1 LQSKK
6 WYIIIAF
13 VVVGVLFFA
22 GLFLGSEWLTPSQ
35 VCEGLFQESRL
46 NFIVLD
52 LRLPRVL
59 TAILSGAALSV
70 SGLLMQTYF
79 RNALAGPYILGV
91 SAGGGLGVALLL
103 MAGFLFSFNISEIP
117 NLSILF
123 SISGSALILFLVM
136 LLSKKIGNG
145 SMLLIAGLML
155 GSFVSAIIA
164 VLQYFAPSESIKKY
178 LLWTMGSLSSVDL
191 SSLIGF
197 SIIVMVFIV
206 LAMLMANPL
215 NAVLMGS
222 QQAQNL
228 GVNVRTV
235 KWFVM
240 LCSGVLAGLVTAYCG
255 PIAFIGLAA
264 PHLSRL
270 ILKSH
275 NHHHL
280 ILFSA
285 LMGAIVLLFCDIV
298 AQLPGM
304 DLQLPIN
311 VVTSIV
317 GAPLVIYIIIKSKF
331 STHV

>member
-1 LQSKK
+1 MQSKK
-6 WYIIIAF
+6 WYIIIAIA
-13 VVVGVLFFA
+13 VLGLLFFA
-22 GLFLGSEWLTPSQ
+22 GLFLGSEWLSPLQ
-35 VCEGLFQESRL
+35 VWEGLFQESRL
-46 NFIVLD
+46 NFIIID
-52 LRLPRVL
+52 LRLPRLL

-103 MAGFLFSFNISEIP
+103 MAGFLFSFNIAEIP

-123 SISGSALILFLVM
+123 SIAGSSLVLFLVI
-136 LLSKKIGNG
+136 LLSRKIGNG
-145 SMLLIAGLML
+145 AMLLIAGLML

-191 SSLIGF
+191 SALIVF
-197 SIIVMVFIV
+197 SIVIIVFIV
-206 LAMLMANPL
+206 LAILMANPL
-215 NAVLMGS
+215 NAILMGS
-222 QQAQNL
+222 DQARNL
-228 GVNVRTV
+228 GVNIQKV
-235 KWFVM
+235 KWFV
-240 LCSGVLAGLVTAYCG
+240 LLSSGVLAGLVTAYCG
-255 PIAFIGLAA
+255 PIAFVGLAA

-280 ILFSA
+280 VLFSA

-298 AQLPGM
+298 AQMPGL
-304 DLQLPIN
+304 DFQLPIN

-317 GAPLVIYIIIKSKF
+317 GAPLVIYIILKSKF
-331 STHV
+331 SANV